1 MQWGYV
7 DIHAIITCSSYNIIS
22 PRWGHCC
29 WTTSSL
35 VSTRILYSHDDIVWI
50 WSLVRDQTIEDIEK
64 VNGSNTQIDDG
75 LIDFHPIPTTKDA
88 THGDASQ
95 RDKESEDVDKP
106 CIMDYGVEAKHNAI
120 LPQISIEQ
128 G

>member
-1 MQWGYV
+1 M
-7 DIHAIITCSSYNIIS
+7 
-22 PRWGHCC
+22 
-29 WTTSSL
+29 
-35 VSTRILYSHDDIVWI
+35 STRILCSRDDIVWI
-50 WSLVRDQTIEDIEK
+50 WSLVGDQTIEDIEK

-95 RDKESEDVDKP
+95 QDKESEDVNKP
-106 CIMDYGVEAKHNAI
+106 RITDYWIEAKHDAI

-128 G
+128 GEQTSYD